1 MKRLSVFRNQN
12 NLGKNR
18 LKTYLNLIKTLVS
31 ITVSMTSFVIKGAES
46 AVKMKNFPPPDRSER
61 NALFL
66 NTFLKEM
73 KGKKRPL
80 YA

>member
-1 MKRLSVFRNQN
+1 M
-12 NLGKNR
+12 
-18 LKTYLNLIKTLVS
+18 VS

-66 NTFLKEM
+66 NIFLKEM
-73 KGKKRPL
+73 NGEKRPL